1 MPHKVVLFPSWIQD
15 VTDQDPCLGRILK
28 EAAVV
33 RDAAIECGIAERG
46 APREATS
53 KFEAAED
60 TFAALRDGRVGPHTD
75 RGWKRAADA
84 LRKFTE
90 ALDAL
95 PARMARRKR
104 ASAHHRARP

>member
-1 MPHKVVLFPSWIQD
+1 MPHKQVYFEGWIQQIA
-15 VTDQDPCLGRILK
+15 DQDPCLGRILK

-33 RDAAIECGIAERG
+33 RDAAIECGMGERG
-46 APREATS
+46 TPKEAES

-84 LRKFTE
+84 LRKYTE

-95 PARMARRKR
+95 PARMVRRKR